1 MGQSAEELRYEI
13 ADTRAELGQTLDA
26 IGDRVSPGRMIER
39 RKNRFVLGMRSAK
52 DRIMG
57 TATDAGNAVTD
68 RAQGVGGG
76 IAETAGSAVD
86 TVRNAPE
93 AARQQAQGNPVMAGA
108 VAFGLGFLAAA
119 FPPSRTEE
127 QPREQA
133 MDKAEPVKRQLMESG
148 QEVAEHLKDS
158 AAEAVEQVKQTAT
171 EGAGQVADTAK
182 EASQTTKDAVRDAA
196 ETTPGGHEPL
206 TRPHSAAMA
215 VRFGCRSAEPLPS
228 PPTWGGQR
236 RGRTPTAAAGSRGGG
251 SWRSSAGGCS
261 LPRCWRRTWCAIS
274 CRGFRCGIWARCWR
288 SGSPRRLLR
297 WRRGEPSCAGRLW
310 VCRC

>member
-108 VAFGLGFLAAA
+108 VALVSASS
-119 FPPSRTEE
+119 PRHSHRREPRSSSRS
-127 QPREQA
+127 R
-133 MDKAEPVKRQLMESG
+133 RW
-148 QEVAEHLKDS
+148 
-158 AAEAVEQVKQTAT
+158 
-171 EGAGQVADTAK
+171 
-182 EASQTTKDAVRDAA
+182 TK
-196 ETTPGGHEPL
+196 
-206 TRPHSAAMA
+206 
-215 VRFGCRSAEPLPS
+215 PS
-228 PPTWGGQR
+228 P
-236 RGRTPTAAAGSRGGG
+236 
-251 SWRSSAGGCS
+251 
-261 LPRCWRRTWCAIS
+261 
-274 CRGFRCGIWARCWR
+274 
-288 SGSPRRLLR
+288 
-297 WRRGEPSCAGRLW
+297 
-310 VCRC
+310 

>member
-39 RKNRFVLGMRSAK
+39 RKNRFVVGMRSAK
-52 DRIMG
+52 DRMMG
-57 TATDAGNAVTD
+57 TATDAGHAVTEG
-68 RAQGVGGG
+68 AQGVGEG
-76 IAETAGSAVD
+76 IADTAGSAVD
-86 TVRNAPE
+86 TVRSAPQ

-108 VAFGLGFLAAA
+108 VAFGLGFLVAAA

-127 QPREQA
+127 QLAEQA

-158 AAEAVEQVKQTAT
+158 AAEAAEQVKQAAT

-196 ETTPGGHEPL
+196 ETTRQEA
-206 TRPHSAAMA
+206 TNR
-215 VRFGCRSAEPLPS
+215 
-228 PPTWGGQR
+228 
-236 RGRTPTAAAGSRGGG
+236 
-251 SWRSSAGGCS
+251 
-261 LPRCWRRTWCAIS
+261 
-274 CRGFRCGIWARCWR
+274 
-288 SGSPRRLLR
+288 
-297 WRRGEPSCAGRLW
+297 
-310 VCRC
+310 